1 MKFEINYRDDRR
13 DTAELTFD
21 ILCRMSEKFDCTVD
35 ELTGKPRLD
44 WLVWGAHAFLTDE
57 GKVTLPLM
65 DWRKTIKEVTPI
77 YDEENLNPTDPTV

>member
-35 ELTGKPRLD
+35 ELTGSPRLD
-44 WLVWGAHAFLTDE
+44 WLVWGVHQALLDE
-57 GKVTLPLM
+57 GKVSPALPE
-65 DWRKTIKEVTPI
+65 WRKTIKEFTPI
-77 YDEENLNPTDPTV
+77 TDEENLNPTDPAA